1 MAFQVDCFIRKNSK
15 ELRDKLEKLGHTI
28 CKCCEFDGA
37 DWLEVSCNAKMQYSV
52 HGIGYTEKEGEI
64 YGDIT
69 QEEVFKYFLKTT
81 TSIDCGTN
89 EDMFLAIAALRDDS
103 DYMQWFVFPKT
114 HIKRLPGCFG
124 QVVGMDGHYQE
135 IVGHEWHIYENKD
148 NELTERLNTMI
159 QMEIEDMEFLPHK
172 ATVEEIIEHFK

>member
-15 ELRDKLEKLGHTI
+15 ELRDKLKSLGHTI

-69 QEEVFKYFLKTT
+69 QEEVF
-81 TSIDCGTN
+81 I
-89 EDMFLAIAALRDDS
+89 
-103 DYMQWFVFPKT
+103 FVVDESNKF
-114 HIKRLPGCFG
+114 F
-124 QVVGMDGHYQE
+124 YQE
-135 IVGHEWHIYENKD
+135 KV
-148 NELTERLNTMI
+148 R
-159 QMEIEDMEFLPHK
+159 
-172 ATVEEIIEHFK
+172 EE

>member
-69 QEEVFKYFLKTT
+69 QEEVFQYFLKTT
-81 TSIDCGTN
+81 TSIDCGEN
-89 EDMFLAIAALRDDS
+89 EELFLALAALRDDTPINS
-103 DYMQWFVFPKT
+103 FYYFK
-114 HIKRLPGCFG
+114 
-124 QVVGMDGHYQE
+124 
-135 IVGHEWHIYENKD
+135 
-148 NELTERLNTMI
+148 ERLCKCEKLELKDLNFNTGRYYYKCRSIDNPMI
-159 QMEIEDMEFLPHK
+159 CFCCEEKDLQK
-172 ATVEEIIEHFK
+172 ATVEEIIQHFKEK